1 MRWCLFLLTA
11 AIGIGVSSAVLFQMT
26 LWMIML
32 YVLCGIGGS
41 SPTSTTHGG
50 GTCPPKLLSSV
61 PTAAVSPS
69 TSSTP
74 GFSSPSVSS
83 AAIAAPS
90 WETKMTRDELYICLI
105 RQVQDIRKA
114 IHNIEMTLPFLRGED
129 GKEKQTEKESPPCQ

>member
-1 MRWCLFLLTA
+1 MKWCLFLLMA
-11 AIGIGVSSAVLFQMT
+11 AIGIGASNAVLFQMT

-41 SPTSTTHGG
+41 SPMSITHGG
-50 GTCPPKLLSSV
+50 GTCPKRCPSNAPV
-61 PTAAVSPS
+61 AAVSLS
-69 TSSTP
+69 TSSTA
-74 GFSSPSVSS
+74 GCSSPSVSS

-129 GKEKQTEKESPPCQ
+129 GKEKQTEKESSPCQ